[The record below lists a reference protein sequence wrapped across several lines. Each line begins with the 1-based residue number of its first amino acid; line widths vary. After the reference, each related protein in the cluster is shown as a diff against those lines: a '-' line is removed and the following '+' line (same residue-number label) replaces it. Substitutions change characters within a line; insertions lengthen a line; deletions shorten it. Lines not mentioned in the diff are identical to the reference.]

1 MARFIYTNFKPLS
14 QDARMHGGASYRTSY
29 HVGEKSESSVL
40 GGGDLGWLGGGAR
53 RRPSHQPDS
62 GALRDSAGR
71 SDQRRVPGSSVDQ
84 RGCPLIGGAG
94 RSVQRVEDVRLS
106 LLAEIATTVPAG
118 RDLRF
123 ITTGLKITTDLERI
137 GDMAVNFCERAL
149 ELNQEPQLKPYI
161 DIPRMATISQR
172 MIRESLDAFVR
183 EDTDLA
189 LKVCKD
195 DQEVDDLNS
204 QIFRETIS
212 FMIGDPLTINR
223 AMKISSISKYL
234 ERIADHAT
242 NIAEMVI
249 FMVKGKSIRHMKEL
263 PASI

>member
-1 MARFIYTNFKPLS
+1 MSTSTEHTDKRYGEELKKLREEILY
-14 QDARMHGGASYRTSY
+14 MGGLVEDQIQKAVKTL
-29 HVGEKSESSVL
+29 V
-40 GGGDLGWLGGGAR
+40 D
-53 RRPSHQPDS
+53 
-62 GALRDSAGR
+62 RDSELAQVIIER
-71 SDQRRVPGSSVDQ
+71 DHEVNRLD
-84 RGCPLIGGAG
+84 
-94 RSVQRVEDVRLS
+94 VEIDDICIK
-106 LLAEIATTVPAG
+106 LLALHQPAG

-137 GDMAVNFCERAL
+137 GDMAVNICERAL

-161 DIPRMATISQR
+161 DIPRMARVSQR

-195 DQEVDDLNS
+195 DDEVDQLNV
-204 QIFRETIS
+204 QIFRETLS
-212 FMIGDPLTINR
+212 FMLENAQTISR
-223 AMKISSISKYL
+223 ATKIASVSKYL

-249 FMVKGKSIRHMKEL
+249 FMVKGKSIRHMKVL
-263 PASI
+263 PPAV

>member
-1 MARFIYTNFKPLS
+1 MKAEHTDKKYEEDLKKLREEILY
-14 QDARMHGGASYRTSY
+14 MGGLVEDQIQKA
-29 HVGEKSESSVL
+29 VSSLV
-40 GGGDLGWLGGGAR
+40 D
-53 RRPSHQPDS
+53 
-62 GALRDSAGR
+62 RDSKLAE
-71 SDQRRVPGSSVDQ
+71 V
-84 RGCPLIGGAG
+84 I
-94 RSVQRVEDVRLS
+94 VERDHEVNRLDVEIDDLCIK
-106 LLAEIATTVPAG
+106 LLALHQPAG

-137 GDMAVNFCERAL
+137 GDMAVNICERAL

-161 DIPRMATISQR
+161 DIPRMAQISQR

-195 DQEVDDLNS
+195 DEEVDQLNS
-204 QIFRETIS
+204 QIFREVIS

-223 AMKISSISKYL
+223 AMKISSVSKYL

-242 NIAEMVI
+242 NIAEMVV
-249 FMVKGKSIRHMKEL
+249 FMAKGKSIRHLKEL
-263 PASI
+263 PPSV